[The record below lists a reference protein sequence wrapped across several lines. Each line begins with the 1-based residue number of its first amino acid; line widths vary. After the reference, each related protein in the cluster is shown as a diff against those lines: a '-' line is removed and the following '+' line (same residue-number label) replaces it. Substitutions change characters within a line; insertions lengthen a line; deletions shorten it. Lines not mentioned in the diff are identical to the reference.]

1 MLLFQPKVGWYPWSP
16 VVDVCSRD
24 ENRRVLPDSPENMI
38 KFHYENLHHD
48 FAYLSGVTKDEAAA
62 MFSKN
67 TYFLEI
73 SLSIY

>member
-1 MLLFQPKVGWYPWSP
+1 
-16 VVDVCSRD
+16 
-24 ENRRVLPDSPENMI
+24 MI

-67 TYFLEI
+67 IYILETILLVLNLNTYKRLFFI
-73 SLSIY
+73 